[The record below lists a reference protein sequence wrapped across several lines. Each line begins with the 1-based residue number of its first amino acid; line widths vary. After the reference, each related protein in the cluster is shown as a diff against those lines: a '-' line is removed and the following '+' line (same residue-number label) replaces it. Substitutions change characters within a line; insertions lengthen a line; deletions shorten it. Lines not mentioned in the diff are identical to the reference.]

1 MHIFGKIIAAC
12 LLLLVA
18 VSGAQAQSLEEM
30 AKRFEN
36 CPKAEY
42 THVGPLLMRLAR
54 AMAPKEDMEEMGPV
68 GRAMLENVSEMAL
81 LDLEECSEEDKAAFR
96 AAVEGWV
103 PDGYTA
109 IVEKEIVESSDENVA
124 GMRCFMRA
132 AKKKN
137 YELILL
143 DVKACQ
149 CTYLNGD
156 LTEELIRE
164 IASQEPK
171 ATEK

>member
-18 VSGAQAQSLEEM
+18 VSGAQAQSLEEI

-68 GRAMLENVSEMAL
+68 GRAMLENVREMAL
-81 LDLEECSEEDKAAFR
+81 LDLEECSEEDKATFR

-109 IVEKEIVESSDENVA
+109 IEESTQSSDAELVA
-124 GMRCFMRA
+124 MRCFVRA
-132 AKKKN
+132 TKKNN

-149 CTYLNGD
+149 CTYMNGD
-156 LTEELIRE
+156 LTEELIKE
-164 IASQEPK
+164 IASQDSK